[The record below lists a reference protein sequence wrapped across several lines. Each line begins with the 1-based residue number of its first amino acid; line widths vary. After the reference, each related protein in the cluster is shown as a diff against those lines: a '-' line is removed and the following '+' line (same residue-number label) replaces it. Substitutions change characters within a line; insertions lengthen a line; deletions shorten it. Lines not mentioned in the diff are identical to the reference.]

1 VVSGIAALKFMVG
14 NYLSDQPN
22 KARRPSCL
30 KTSKVEGW
38 FDLAFFGQRLAFFE
52 KPHIAD
58 LSLA

>member
-1 VVSGIAALKFMVG
+1 MVG
-14 NYLSDQPN
+14 SYLSDQPN